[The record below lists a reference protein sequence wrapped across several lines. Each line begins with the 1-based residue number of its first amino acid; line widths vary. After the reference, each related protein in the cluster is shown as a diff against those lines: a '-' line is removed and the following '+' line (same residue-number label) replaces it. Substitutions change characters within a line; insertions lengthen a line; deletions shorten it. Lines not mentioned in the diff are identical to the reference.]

1 MNKLN
6 KRKQNNGGF
15 ISALAGLFKGGAAAG
30 GGVAGTA
37 ATGGIFATKA
47 GILGLLLGGATI
59 AAGAGAV
66 YHFVGSATNTAYAP
80 DLFQKSYLEEEAAL
94 AGAERSQSQDR
105 HASVNSSIGM
115 FSAQAKKEG
124 LGFEA
129 REEEQQ
135 PEENSSASAQYSD
148 EGSKASAAS
157 AAYSASSAAAP
168 RSSSNR
174 LTSKG
179 LSSSFGSGGGS
190 SSGASAPRMK
200 SMGGLSGGINSKFAS
215 MKSASL
221 AEGNGNAQ
229 AMASAKKAS
238 ISRGRNASARGARRS
253 ARSQAMFANAMGSKA
268 AYSSSAAGART
279 SAESAFTGETTGS
292 GDVAEGVLEGAG
304 LGGAGLS
311 MANELKSNDPNS
323 NNSIKNVPPV
333 NNATN
338 ENPWKKVEEAIA
350 YLMIAGAALF
360 ALGSIFAKLAK
371 NASQKWKA
379 LWLGLTKAFAVAL
392 SLVGLAIMA
401 LGLTMMIEYKQYLT
415 GGIYTLAGGI
425 FVWKGASL
433 WKEANN
439 IEDKDTKKKMDD
451 DIEKAQKEV
460 GDKFKQEHE
469 EPKPQSRED
478 YDKIHKKQF
487 VNENGEITT
496 KYFDDNGVEINEDA
510 YEANYNQVQKDYTEA
525 HDKWQKDYDEATGQ
539 AKIDVE
545 KKYLDGKEFHRGSIK
560 NEISNDVSNW
570 DKTHTDVV
578 ADNAVNA
585 KTADGALG
593 QTGGAGDQIGGTGDQ
608 TGGTGNQTG
617 GTGDQTGG
625 TGNQTGGT
633 GDQTGGTGN
642 QTGGTGDQT
651 GGTGD
656 QTGGTGDQ
664 TGGTGD
670 QTTGNTKGNEWGDS
684 GFGGLG
690 KEMLAENDPLNK
702 LFNKITEDATN
713 QASKAIGGSS
723 GSKA

>member
-6 KRKQNNGGF
+6 KKKQNSGGF
-15 ISALAGLFKGGAAAG
+15 LSALAGLFKGGAAAG
-30 GGVAGTA
+30 GSVAGTA

-105 HASVNSSIGM
+105 HASINSSIGM

-148 EGSKASAAS
+148 EGSNASAA
-157 AAYSASSAAAP
+157 AADYSASSASAP

-174 LTSKG
+174 LASKG

-221 AEGNGNAQ
+221 AEGSHGNAQ

-238 ISRGRNASARGARRS
+238 ISRGRTASARGARRS

-311 MANELKSNDPNS
+311 MANELKSNDPS
-323 NNSIKNVPPV
+323 SSNSIKNVPKVSNPTDV
-333 NNATN
+333 S
-338 ENPWKKVEEAIA
+338 PWKNIEQAIA
-350 YLMIAGAALF
+350 YLMLAGAALF

-371 NASQKWKA
+371 HASDKWKA
-379 LWLGLTKAFAVAL
+379 IWLGLTKGFAIAL
-392 SLVGLAIMA
+392 AAVGAAIIG
-401 LGLTMMIEYKQYLT
+401 LGVTMMIKYKQYLT
-415 GGIYTLAGGI
+415 GGIYALAGGI

-439 IEDKDTKKKMDD
+439 IEDQDTKKKMDQQ
-451 DIEKAQKEV
+451 IK
-460 GDKFKQEHE
+460 DKQNEADAKYKKDHP
-469 EPKPQSRED
+469 EPTKPMSKED
-478 YDKIHKKQF
+478 YRDAHTRINKDTGRIEYLDDK
-487 VNENGEITT
+487 ENVIS
-496 KYFDDNGVEINEDA
+496 KDQYD
-510 YEANYNQVQKDYTEA
+510 ANYNKLQDDYNNKHAE
-525 HDKWQKDYDEATGQ
+525 WQKGYDAEMEKQ
-539 AKIDVE
+539 KIDVE
-545 KKYLDGKEFHRGSIK
+545 RGYKEGKGEYQVKDKDGNVTTKSDGKFHRGSIK
-560 NEISNDVSNW
+560 NEINNDIKSY
-570 DKTHTDVV
+570 DQSTKIADPADADVQ
-578 ADNAVNA
+578 AI
-585 KTADGALG
+585 KGADGNPVQNGGEGAVKQPEAG
-593 QTGGAGDQIGGTGDQ
+593 GGNDGAVKGGTEVNKASEGVTGGGQNGDAGGAKPLDGANGDSQ
-608 TGGTGNQTG
+608 LGDTGGKLKDDTGLNGLLTEE
-617 GTGDQTGG
+617 DLLK
-625 TGNQTGGT
+625 NMM
-633 GDQTGGTGN
+633 DEP
-642 QTGGTGDQT
+642 
-651 GGTGD
+651 
-656 QTGGTGDQ
+656 
-664 TGGTGD
+664 
-670 QTTGNTKGNEWGDS
+670 TKQI
-684 GFGGLG
+684 
-690 KEMLAENDPLNK
+690 LAK
-702 LFNKITEDATN
+702 ATEQSEAALSDN
-713 QASKAIGGSS
+713 PSPSSKA
-723 GSKA
+723 

>member
-6 KRKQNNGGF
+6 KKKQNSGGF
-15 ISALAGLFKGGAAAG
+15 LSALAGLFKGGAAAG
-30 GGVAGTA
+30 GSVAGTA

-59 AAGAGAV
+59 AAGAVAV

-105 HASVNSSIGM
+105 HASINSSIGM

-148 EGSKASAAS
+148 EGSNASAA
-157 AAYSASSAAAP
+157 AADYSASSASAP

-174 LTSKG
+174 LASKG

-221 AEGNGNAQ
+221 AEGSHGNAQ

-238 ISRGRNASARGARRS
+238 ISRGRTASARGARRS

-311 MANELKSNDPNS
+311 MANELKSNDPS
-323 NNSIKNVPPV
+323 SSNSIKNVPKVSNPTDV
-333 NNATN
+333 S
-338 ENPWKKVEEAIA
+338 PWKNIEQAIA

-371 NASQKWKA
+371 HASDKWKA
-379 LWLGLTKAFAVAL
+379 IWLGLTKGFAIAL
-392 SLVGLAIMA
+392 AAVGAAIIG
-401 LGLTMMIEYKQYLT
+401 LGVTMMIKYKQYLT
-415 GGIYTLAGGI
+415 GGIYALAGGI

-439 IEDKDTKKKMDD
+439 IEDQDTKKKMDEE
-451 DIEKAQKEV
+451 ITEKQKEA
-460 GDKFKQEHE
+460 DEKYRKD
-469 EPKPQSRED
+469 EPKPTSKED
-478 YDKIHKKQF
+478 YAKNHTRQVIKD
-487 VNENGEITT
+487 GEIKTE
-496 KYFDDNGVEINEDA
+496 YLDDSKPPKVISEQD
-510 YEANYNQVQKDYTEA
+510 YEANYNQKVEDYNKAHGEWQEKYDNAMENEKVQ
-525 HDKWQKDYDEATGQ
+525 
-539 AKIDVE
+539 VE
-545 KKYLDGKEFHRGSIK
+545 KKYQDEFHRGSIK
-560 NEISNDVSNW
+560 NEVTKDINNYEAKQADLAKQNIQQNAGAGGNPVQNGGEVSGNPQGG
-570 DKTHTDVV
+570 
-578 ADNAVNA
+578 
-585 KTADGALG
+585 ADGNPVQNGGEGSVKQPEAGGGNDGTVKGTQVNQASEGVTGGSG
-593 QTGGAGDQIGGTGDQ
+593 QSGDTGGAKPLDGNAGGTGGKA
-608 TGGTGNQTG
+608 GG
-617 GTGDQTGG
+617 
-625 TGNQTGGT
+625 
-633 GDQTGGTGN
+633 
-642 QTGGTGDQT
+642 
-651 GGTGD
+651 
-656 QTGGTGDQ
+656 
-664 TGGTGD
+664 
-670 QTTGNTKGNEWGDS
+670 WGDS
-684 GFGGLG
+684 GFN
-690 KEMLAENDPLNK
+690 KEFTQEFLADNNNPLNK
-702 LFNKITEDATN
+702 TLDTILEDARKN
-713 QASKAIGGSS
+713 ASNSLDDKNSVA
-723 GSKA
+723 